1 MNYINISK
9 CRICKNTD
17 LIEVLNLG
25 NQALSGVF
33 PKSKNIKI
41 TSGPLDLIK
50 CNNETNPN
58 YCGLLQLKQSYN
70 IEEMYGDNY
79 GYRSGLN
86 PTMVKHLEHITR
98 KALKYVTLHP
108 DDMIIDIGSNDAT
121 LLKSYPFDN
130 KVSYIGIDPTSN
142 KFSKYY
148 PNYIHRISNFFEKD
162 LIINKFNTRKAK
174 IITSIAMLYDL
185 EAPLK
190 FMQDVYEILDDEG
203 IWYFEQSYMPKM
215 IEMNAYDTI
224 CHEHLEYYGLN
235 QINWMAKQIGFK
247 ILSLEFNNTNGGSF
261 AVIAAKNNSKHKIN
275 AQEKET
281 INKYLNK
288 ESEFSLM
295 HPYIK
300 FNQEVN
306 KHKNDLI
313 ILINNILNQNKKI
326 IGLGASTKGNILL
339 QFCELDNSKIEYI
352 AEVNEDKF
360 GSYTPGTNIPIIS
373 EQEIEP
379 INPDYMIVLPWHFR
393 DFLIKKQNKYIE
405 SGGKLIFPLPKLEVV
420 SK

>member
-9 CRICKNTD
+9 CRVCQNTD

-33 PKSKNIKI
+33 PKSKDIKI

-50 CNNETNPN
+50 CNNQNNQN

-86 PTMVKHLEHITR
+86 PTMVTHLEHIAKT
-98 KALKYVTLHP
+98 ALKYVELYP
-108 DDMIIDIGSNDAT
+108 DDIIIDIGSNDAT
-121 LLKSYPFDN
+121 LLKSYPFNDKIN
-130 KVSYIGIDPTSN
+130 YVGIDPTSN
-142 KFSKYY
+142 KFHKYY
-148 PNYIHRISNFFEKD
+148 PSYIHRISKFFKKD
-162 LIINKFNTRKAK
+162 LIINKFNSQKAK

-185 EAPLK
+185 EDPLK
-190 FMQDVYEILDDEG
+190 FMKDVYEILDDEG

-215 IEMNAYDTI
+215 IQMTAYDTI
-224 CHEHLEYYGLN
+224 CHEHLEYYGLS

-261 AVIAAKNNSKHKIN
+261 AIIAAKTNSQHEI
-275 AQEKET
+275 KET
-281 INKYLNK
+281 EVINSYLNK
-288 ESEFSLM
+288 ESEFSLI
-295 HPYIK
+295 HPYIN
-300 FNQEVN
+300 FNKQVN
-306 KHKNDLI
+306 KHKDELN
-313 ILINNILNQNKKI
+313 ILINDILNQNKKI

-339 QFCELDNSKIEYI
+339 QFCELDNSKIPYI

-373 EQEIEP
+373 EQDAKLT
-379 INPDYMIVLPWHFR
+379 NPDYMMVLPWHFR
-393 DFLIKKQNKYIE
+393 DFLIKKQNTYIQ
-405 SGGKLIFPLPKLEVV
+405 SGGNLIFPLPNLEVV
-420 SK
+420 SKK